1 MMIELTYTLISAGFF
16 SWLSWDVRKRGMNP
30 WIVPIGVA
38 VIFPV
43 GVPMYLATRPP
54 VVEE

>member
-16 SWLSWDVRKRGMNP
+16 SWLSWDAHKRCMNP

-54 VVEE
+54 VSEE